1 MGMQR
6 KPSTLPGRATVE
18 DFICGAKADG
28 PETETGKR
36 KCLRLP
42 DEAAAAPRILFES
55 RYKRETYYIRED
67 LAREIN
73 RRSAAVGKGEK
84 TRIINQALVQYLAME
99 TERKGS

>member
-1 MGMQR
+1 MQR
-6 KPSTLPGRATVE
+6 KPPTSPGRPNLD
-18 DFICGAKADG
+18 DFICGARADAS
-28 PETETGKR
+28 ETETGKR

-42 DEAAAAPRILFES
+42 DQAVAPRILFES

-84 TRIINQALVQYLAME
+84 TRIINQALEAFLAKE
-99 TERKGS
+99 DEVSTK

>member
-1 MGMQR
+1 MQR
-6 KPSTLPGRATVE
+6 KPPTSPDRPNVE
-18 DFICGAKADG
+18 DFICGAKADA

-67 LAREIN
+67 LARKIN

-84 TRIINQALVQYLAME
+84 TRIINQALEEYLAKE
-99 TERKGS
+99 DEVSRK

>member
-6 KPSTLPGRATVE
+6 KPPASPNRPNVE
-18 DFICGAKADG
+18 EFICGARADAS
-28 PETETGKR
+28 EAETGKR

-42 DEAAAAPRILFES
+42 VEPAATPRILFES

-73 RRSAAVGKGEK
+73 RRAAVVGKGEK
-84 TRIINQALVQYLAME
+84 TRIINQALTQYLAME